1 MLVYDLKRAFRPQ
14 WLWVS
19 VWIMLMIAAVSRLDT
34 ITEVVRGSE
43 TMEAGWTLNFIQETL
58 TGEQIFFCLPVLC
71 AFPYASSF
79 IDEYQSGMVKFS
91 LTRTKKRKLWL
102 ISKASVTALSG
113 GSVLATGVLAVTIVS
128 CMIFMPLETA
138 AVQAET
144 AADISWTPW
153 LELLMRCFCF
163 GAVGSVTGL
172 WLSSA
177 VNNRYMAWI
186 GPFMAMYLLVILYE
200 RYFSQYPVIYPR
212 EWLALT
218 MGWPWNGW
226 SACVFML
233 LLTLLAAWAFYQSAD
248 RRLKN
253 V

>member
-113 GSVLATGVLAVTIVS
+113 GGVLAAGVLAGNHR
-128 CMIFMPLETA
+128 FMHDFYA
-138 AVQAET
+138 AGNGGGTDGNSGRHFVDA
-144 AADISWTPW
+144 
-153 LELLMRCFCF
+153 
-163 GAVGSVTGL
+163 
-172 WLSSA
+172 
-177 VNNRYMAWI
+177 MA
-186 GPFMAMYLLVILYE
+186 
-200 RYFSQYPVIYPR
+200 
-212 EWLALT
+212 
-218 MGWPWNGW
+218 
-226 SACVFML
+226 
-233 LLTLLAAWAFYQSAD
+233 
-248 RRLKN
+248 
-253 V
+253 